1 MAEDK
6 GRELEPRQLSLFE
19 HEDGQVK
26 SPNLLRCY
34 KNRLVSIEHM
44 SVHDLFNGF
53 DEIRVITFSY
63 DVAMIDWLMKKFR
76 YGEILLGAD
85 FMVRKDTRTAEKV
98 AVILAGA
105 DVAAQKIRKYSDL
118 VQKMLDGNLVIHS
131 SINILDHR
139 KLYLLHSDDGRTR
152 VITTS
157 ANMTRRAWSA
167 DQMEN
172 VAFYDEPNAYKAYL
186 QEFFTAWKMSAE
198 IPYKVVAAEETDSPK
213 DANAVLKKVVET
225 NKAVIL
231 QTPAEDEQTVIT
243 NYQYVLDGD
252 KAKEKYLELLKDTGI
267 RTTKDG
273 VIKLNPK
280 IVEKIEVNA
289 KKAGIRKIKLKQVV
303 EPYPEITFD
312 YQNLTMNLSGEPMNL
327 NPPEEDVKADLEGL
341 LAIFENYNSFIGTDP
356 EKQQDIYYK
365 LLNVMFA
372 SPFFARLRCEAKLI
386 KKGETSL
393 PLYLLISSRYSNT
406 GKTFF
411 IKAILKLMTGKED
424 LRVLAAK
431 TCSSKTAV
439 ALQMDGKGVPLFID
453 EINNAYLSHMKTTI
467 TATNHFCENL
477 QLDTVPMVIFASNDV
492 IDPAMEFRKRM
503 IFLTPKGSIPSDV
516 DQTAWLSTGKSLIAR
531 LGTGL
536 YGEYIRRMLSKVGDL
551 IDQMQTKGGAGF
563 PKGWYPDIMP
573 LSSETLMEIVK
584 DFGFDKPDYFRTL
597 NWDDDFS
604 ENARYIAADAFQKIR
619 EMYASNKRVFTIDK
633 NTVTIET
640 GPDKESERRIKSW
653 AAVLPREVIKEEPM
667 WIKTGWI
674 IIFNRAELEK
684 RSGIRFKDPWYRKFF
699 KK

>member
-6 GRELEPRQLSLFE
+6 EIEFERRQLSLFE
-19 HEDGQVK
+19 TEDGQVK

-34 KNRLVSIEHM
+34 KNRLVSIENM

-63 DVAMIDWLMKKFR
+63 DVAMIHWLMKKFR
-76 YGEILLGAD
+76 YGEILLVAD
-85 FMVRKDTRTAEKV
+85 FMVRKDTRTTEKV
-98 AVILAGA
+98 AAMLAGA
-105 DVAAQKIRKYSDL
+105 DIAAEKIRKYSDL

-172 VAFYDEPNAYKAYL
+172 VAFYDESDAYAAYI
-186 QEFFTAWKMSAE
+186 QEFHTAWKMSAD

-213 DANAVLKKVVET
+213 DANAILKKVVET
-225 NKAVIL
+225 NKAIIL

-243 NYQYVLDGD
+243 NYQYVMDAD
-252 KAKEKYLELLKDTGI
+252 KAREKYLELLKDTGI

-289 KKAGIRKIKLKQVV
+289 KKAGIRQIRLKQVV

-312 YQNLTMNLSGEPMNL
+312 YQNLSMNLSGEPMNL
-327 NPPEEDVKADLEGL
+327 NPPEEDVKADIKHL
-341 LAIFENYNSFIGTDP
+341 LSIFEKYNSFVGTDP

-365 LLNVMFA
+365 LLNAMFA
-372 SPFFARLRCEAKLI
+372 SPFFARLRCEAELL
-386 KKGETSL
+386 ENAASSF
-393 PLYLLISSRYSNT
+393 PLYLLISSRHAST

-411 IKAILKLMTGKED
+411 IKAILKLMTGKKH
-424 LRVLAAK
+424 LRTLAARS
-431 TCSSKTAV
+431 CSSKTAV
-439 ALQMDGKGVPLFID
+439 ALQVEGKGVPFFID
-453 EINNAYLSHMKTTI
+453 EVNNAYLSHMKSAIKDTEDI
-467 TATNHFCENL
+467 CERL
-477 QLDTVPMVIFASNDV
+477 QLDTTPMLIFASNDV
-492 IDPAMEFRKRM
+492 TNPDMPLRKRM
-503 IFLTPKGSIPSDV
+503 IFLAPKGTIPSDV
-516 DQTAWLSTGKSLIAR
+516 DQTAWLSAGNRLISR

-536 YGEYIRRMLSKVGDL
+536 YCEYIRRMLPKVRNL
-551 IDQMQTKGGAGF
+551 IDQIQEELKADVSHD
-563 PKGWYPDIMP
+563 WYPDIMP

-584 DFGFDKPDYFRTL
+584 DFGFDQPSYFRML
-597 NWDDDFS
+597 NWSDDFS
-604 ENARYIAADAFQKIR
+604 ENARHIAADTFREIR
-619 EMYASNKRVFTIDK
+619 ELYASNKRVFTIDK

-640 GPDKESERRIKSW
+640 GTDTASKRRIDSW

-674 IIFNRAELEK
+674 IVFNRAELEK

-699 KK
+699 

>member
-1 MAEDK
+1 MMAEDK
-6 GRELEPRQLSLFE
+6 GREFEQRQISLFE
-19 HEDGQVK
+19 PEDGKAK

-34 KNRLVSIEHM
+34 KNHLVSIEHM

-63 DVAMIDWLMKKFR
+63 DVAMIHWLMKKFK
-76 YGEILLGAD
+76 YGKILLGAD

-98 AVILAGA
+98 ANILAGA
-105 DVAAQKIRKYSDL
+105 DIAAQKIRKYSDL

-139 KLYLLHSDDGRTR
+139 KLYLLRSDDGRTR
-152 VITTS
+152 VITAS

-172 VAFYDEPNAYKAYL
+172 VSFYDEPDAYKAYL
-186 QEFFTAWKMSAE
+186 QEFCTAWKMSAD
-198 IPYKVVAAEETDSPK
+198 IPYKVVAAEATDSPK
-213 DANAVLKKVVET
+213 EANAVLKKVVET

-243 NYQYVLDGD
+243 NYQYVLDAD
-252 KAKEKYLELLKDTGI
+252 RAREKYIELLKDTGI

-312 YQNLTMNLSGEPMNL
+312 YQNVSMNLSGEPMNL
-327 NPPEEDVKADLEGL
+327 NPTEEEVKADIKHL
-341 LAIFENYNSFIGTDP
+341 LTIFEKYNSFIGTAP

-365 LLNVMFA
+365 LLNAMFA
-372 SPFFARLRCEAKLI
+372 SPFFARIRCEAELLDS
-386 KKGETSL
+386 GTSGL
-393 PLYLLISSRYSNT
+393 PLYLLISSRHAST

-411 IKAILKLMTGKED
+411 IKAILKLMTGKKH
-424 LRVLAAK
+424 LRTLAASS
-431 TCSSKTAV
+431 CSSKTAV
-439 ALQMDGKGVPLFID
+439 ALQLEGKGVPLFID
-453 EINNAYLSHMKTTI
+453 EINNAYLSHLKSAIKSTEDI
-467 TATNHFCENL
+467 CENR

-492 IDPAMEFRKRM
+492 IDPKMEFRKRM
-503 IFLTPKGSIPSDV
+503 IFLAPEGSIPSDV
-516 DQTAWLSTGKSLIAR
+516 NQTAWLSAGKRLIAR

-536 YGEYIRRMLSKVGDL
+536 YCEYIRRMLPKVGDL
-551 IDQMQTKGGAGF
+551 IDQIQAKGNADVSD
-563 PKGWYPDIMP
+563 GWYPDIMP
-573 LSSETLMEIVK
+573 LSSETLIEIVK

-604 ENARYIAADAFQKIR
+604 ENARHITADAFQEIR

-640 GPDKESERRIKSW
+640 GSDKESVRRIKSW
-653 AAVLPREVIKEEPM
+653 AAVLPREVIKKEPM
-667 WIKTGWI
+667 WIKTGWMI
-674 IIFNRAELEK
+674 VFFREELEK
-684 RSGIRFKDPWYRKFF
+684 RLGIRFKDSWYRKFF
-699 KK
+699 